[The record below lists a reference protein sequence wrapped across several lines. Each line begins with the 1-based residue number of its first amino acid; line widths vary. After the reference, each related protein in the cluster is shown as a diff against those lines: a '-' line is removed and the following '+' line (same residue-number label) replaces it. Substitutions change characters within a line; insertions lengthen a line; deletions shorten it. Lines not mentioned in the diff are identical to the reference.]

1 MGNIFLI
8 EWKLGKEREY
18 NRIEAKR
25 GGRERRGIDREID
38 RQIDGQIDK

>member
-18 NRIEAKR
+18 NRIEAKGLGR
-25 GGRERRGIDREID
+25 EGRGKGGGRKGRE
-38 RQIDGQIDK
+38 